1 MKIMSE
7 LLLIGKELPDC
18 LDFAESLTKNGRK
31 VFTTS
36 KDENKI
42 ADFEAENIFSA
53 SWNKASAISSRAL
66 LIKAETKLPDTNEY
80 IIYFDSQNYA
90 QKFDSDR
97 AENISMAVDSMINSY
112 QLFLS
117 ELLFRLDQKK
127 ENAIITFLVKTYP
140 SKYEVAHFGSK
151 NVNMHPSSNIVNAA
165 QQAFI
170 SLAENISTLVG
181 ERPYLSVLLA
191 KCEPSNELFSS
202 EKALAEWT
210 AQGMDTIKNMKN
222 HQTAKQAETW
232 VKAGAKVPTGFSLFK

>member
-1 MKIMSE
+1 MSE

-18 LDFAESLTKNGRK
+18 LDFAESLSKNGRK
-31 VFTTS
+31 IFTTS
-36 KDENKI
+36 KDDNKI

-53 SWNKASAISSRAL
+53 GWNKASAISSRAL
-66 LIKAETKLPDTNEY
+66 LIKAETKLPEINEY

-97 AENISMAVDSMINSY
+97 AENISMAVDAMINSY
-112 QLFLS
+112 QLFLN
-117 ELLFRLDQKK
+117 ELLSRLEQKK
-127 ENAIITFLVKTYP
+127 EAAVIVFLVKTYP
-140 SKYEVAHFGSK
+140 SKYEIAHFGSK
-151 NVNMHPSSNIVNAA
+151 NVNMHPVSNIVNAA

-181 ERPYLSVLLA
+181 ERTYLSVLLA

-210 AQGMDTIKNMKN
+210 AQGIDTIKNMKN

-232 VKAGAKVPTGFSLFK
+232 VKAGAKIPTGFSLFK